1 MSRLPAPETRSGA
14 QRALDSLKR
23 WRRRRLA
30 IQELRTMARWRLAD
44 LGVSADQI
52 PAFVDALL
60 DKGVSA
66 DQIPAFVDAL
76 LDKQEHGTARIAP
89 TEVQATRTQWMLGPW
104 ADGLAGP

>member
-1 MSRLPAPETRSGA
+1 MSRLPAPETRSAA

-30 IQELRTMARWRLAD
+30 IRELRTMARWRLAD
-44 LGVSADQI
+44 L
-52 PAFVDALL
+52 
-60 DKGVSA
+60 GVSA